1 MIVLHAGPDW
11 TYLPLMVLAL
21 ITGVVLASA
30 LAVLLSSVNVYL
42 RDTQHLIEVILTAWF
57 WACPIVYA
65 FQSHIG
71 VKLGAKHLLW
81 VYFLNPVTP
90 LVLTFQRCIYNKVAP
105 VAYVKGVR
113 TTYAVLPLHG
123 YLWYAALD
131 VGVLA
136 LSVALFF
143 VALAVFGRL
152 EGNFAEEL

>member
-1 MIVLHAGPDW
+1 
-11 TYLPLMVLAL
+11 
-21 ITGVVLASA
+21 
-30 LAVLLSSVNVYL
+30 
-42 RDTQHLIEVILTAWF
+42 
-57 WACPIVYA
+57 VYA
-65 FQSHIG
+65 FQQNIG

-90 LVLTFQRCIYNKVAP
+90 LVLTFQRCIYNKIAP

-113 TTYAVLPLHG
+113 TTYEVLPLHG

-131 VGVLA
+131 AGVLA
-136 LSVALFF
+136 IAVALFF